1 MKIKICGLTRP
12 EDIACVNRLLPD
24 YIGFVCWPGS
34 RRFVSEEQAARLKA
48 ALSSEIR
55 AVGVFVDAPVEE
67 ITALLQKGVIDM
79 AQLHG
84 EESEEDVRRIRELT
98 GKPVIRAVKVSCRRD
113 VEEWQGSAAD
123 YLLFD
128 SGMGS
133 GRTFDWSLLEEVKR
147 PYFLAGGLG
156 ADNLEHVL
164 TQIQP
169 YGVDLSSSVETGGY
183 KDPQKICQV
192 MEMIRI
198 SKKGKKEKQ

>member
-12 EDIACVNRLLPD
+12 EDTACVNRLLPD

-48 ALSSEIR
+48 ALSPEIR

-84 EESEEDVRRIRELT
+84 EESEEDVCRIRELT
-98 GKPVIRAVKVSCRRD
+98 GKPVIRAVKVGCRRD

-133 GRTFDWSLLEEVKR
+133 GRTFDWNLLKEVKR

-156 ADNLEHVL
+156 ADNLEQVL
-164 TQIQP
+164 AQVQP

-183 KDPQKICQV
+183 KDPQKMRRV
-192 MEMIRI
+192 MEVIRR
-198 SKKGKKEKQ
+198 SRQNG

>member
-84 EESEEDVRRIRELT
+84 EESEEDVCRIRELT

-156 ADNLEHVL
+156 ADNLEQVL
-164 TQIQP
+164 TQVQP
-169 YGVDLSSSVETGGY
+169 YGVDLSSSMETGGY
-183 KDPQKICQV
+183 KDPQKMRRV
-192 MEMIRI
+192 MEVIRR

>member
-34 RRFVSEEQAARLKA
+34 RRLVSEEQAARLKA
-48 ALSSEIR
+48 ALSPEIR

-84 EESEEDVRRIRELT
+84 EESEEDVCRIRELT
-98 GKPVIRAVKVSCRRD
+98 GKPVIRAVKVGCRRD

-133 GRTFDWSLLEEVKR
+133 GRTFDWNLLKEVKR

-156 ADNLEHVL
+156 ADNLEQVL
-164 TQIQP
+164 AQVQP

-183 KDPQKICQV
+183 KDPQKMRRV
-192 MEMIRI
+192 MEVIRR
-198 SKKGKKEKQ
+198 SRQNG